1 MNEARTIREGAPL
14 RWNVRLGLTQV
25 AVSRLAIRL
34 ARLVRGEARFLSAPD
49 DHTVSGS
56 QEEIFHHYGLDGSGL
71 AVAARHL
78 LVKR

>member
-1 MNEARTIREGAPL
+1 VNGGLGEACGALLLREGV
-14 RWNVRLGLTQV
+14 WT
-25 AVSRLAIRL
+25 
-34 ARLVRGEARFLSAPD
+34 RFKIAGFPD